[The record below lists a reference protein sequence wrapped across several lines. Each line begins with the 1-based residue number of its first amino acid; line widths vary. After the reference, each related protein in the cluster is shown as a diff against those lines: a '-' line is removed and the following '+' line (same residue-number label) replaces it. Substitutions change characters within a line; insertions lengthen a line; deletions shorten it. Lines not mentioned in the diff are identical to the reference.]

1 MIIVYWILI
10 FFSHLLPLKIAMFIT
25 EKISYL
31 MYFTVFRRKRR
42 IVFLNLKRVHK
53 NISSVEARK
62 LVFEIGRNFGKFIY
76 EFILIQK
83 LNKNN
88 LSDWVDAEHLEYLD
102 DVIKSGKGAM
112 ILTAHLGN
120 WEFGAGLLGILGYS
134 PTIIAFPQPSKL
146 VKKFFAK
153 RRESVGSKV
162 VYVEEGLFRAISALK
177 RGGVVTT
184 VGDRVYSGPV
194 CEAEFFGKPFP
205 FPKGVFELARR
216 TQASIVPAF
225 SVMQNGKSRVYFE
238 PPLKDGVEEWAKVLE
253 KYIKKYTNQW
263 FLFDSL

>member
-1 MIIVYWILI
+1 MIIIYWILI
-10 FFSHLLPLKIAMFIT
+10 FLSHLLPPKIALFIA
-25 EKISYL
+25 EKMSYL
-31 MYFTVFRRKRR
+31 MYFTVFRKKRK
-42 IVFLNLKRVHK
+42 IVFSNLKRIHK
-53 NISSVEARK
+53 GISSTEARK
-62 LVFEIGRNFGKFIY
+62 LVFEIGKNFGKFIY
-76 EFILIQK
+76 EFMIISK

-102 DVIKSGKGAM
+102 DVVKSGKGAM
-112 ILTAHLGN
+112 VLTAHLGN

-134 PTIIAFPQPSKL
+134 PIIIAFPQSSKL
-146 VKKFFAK
+146 VKNFFTQ
-153 RRESVGSKV
+153 RRESVGSRV

-194 CEAEFFGKPFP
+194 CEAEFFGKPFS

-225 SVMQNGKSRVYFE
+225 SVIENGKSRIYFE
-238 PPLKDGVEEWAKVLE
+238 PPLKNGVEEWAKVLE

-263 FLFDSL
+263 FLFDPL